1 MANQLFQYAAG
12 YALSMH
18 NNVPLKLD
26 LSYYNSK
33 TNDTQREFEL
43 DKFGITYEI
52 ASRYEIDNLFNFN
65 YLSYA
70 INKLMPFSRKKFY
83 GEKILGYN
91 KNFFNLS
98 NNVYLRGYF
107 QSELYFQNFKND
119 ILKIYQINQDKIS
132 TILPMAN
139 DLSKTNSIAV
149 HVRLGDY
156 LNANHNEVMADFDI
170 NYYKNSISYFNNNIQ
185 GAKFYVFSDQIDLA
199 KKLLNFDFESVFIDN
214 KISKNSLEDFYL
226 MQCCQHQIIAN
237 STFSWWAAYL
247 NKNIAKKVIAP
258 KNWYKKEYGIPVDL
272 YPTKWII
279 L

>member
-12 YALSMH
+12 YALSNHH
-18 NNVPLKLD
+18 NVTLKLD
-26 LSYYNSK
+26 LSYFNSK
-33 TNDTQREFEL
+33 INDTKREFEL

-52 ASRYEIDNLFNFN
+52 ATKYEIDKLFNFN
-65 YLSYA
+65 YVSYA
-70 INKLMPFSRKKFY
+70 INKLMPLSRKNFY

-91 KNFFNLS
+91 KQFFNLS

-107 QSELYFQNFKND
+107 QSELYFKNFKND
-119 ILKIYQINQDKIS
+119 IFKIYQIDHAKLSSI
-132 TILPMAN
+132 IPIAN
-139 DLSKTNSIAV
+139 DLSKSNSIAV

-156 LNANHNEVMADFDI
+156 LNINLNEVMASFDI
-170 NYYKNSISYFNNNIQ
+170 NYYKNAISYFNTNIQ

-199 KKLLNFDFESVFIDN
+199 KKLFNFDFESVFIDN

-226 MQCCQHQIIAN
+226 MQSCQHQIIAN

-247 NKNIAKKVIAP
+247 NKNISKRVIAP
-258 KNWYKKEYGIPVDL
+258 KNWYKKEYGIPIDL
-272 YPTKWII
+272 YPSDWII